1 MIKIKFTDLS
11 VVVVKRVV
19 FDVIYGRSMIGVVYN
34 DGDEP
39 VFQCVEE
46 VETIEAAWRYGC

>member
-46 VETIEAAWRYGC
+46 VETIEAA